1 MDKKIGINAI
11 NFVLIAVL
19 IDAVGLG
26 IIMPVLPELLTELTG
41 QPLNEAAIHGGWLT
55 FTYAVMQFIFMPI
68 IGALSDAYGR
78 RRVLLLSLFA
88 LGFDYLFMAVA
99 PTIALLYV
107 GRIIS
112 GATGSTYAT
121 ANAYIADI
129 TPPKERAQ
137 KFGMIG
143 AAFGV
148 GFVLG
153 PGIGGLLGEYG
164 PRVPFYAAAIIAL
177 ANGVYGLIFVPE
189 SLALQN
195 RRAFSWRRANPLG
208 VLKKISA
215 LPKLGWFLV
224 ALFLFSCAH
233 MVYPSSFSFFTAE
246 KFDWTPKNIG
256 FALGAF
262 GIASAIVQGG
272 LIRIAIPKL
281 GMINCAVIGIVM
293 NATAYIGISMAGN
306 GLIAY
311 LYMIPAALGGLANP
325 AIMNL
330 MSIRVAKNAQG
341 ELQGATGSLTGIAM
355 LISPLVMTRLF
366 SHYGGADSMPY
377 FPGAPF
383 MLAGLLTILGLLVFI
398 WAVRQVPVVRAEAE

>member
-1 MDKKIGINAI
+1 MTGKVTTNSI
-11 NFVLIAVL
+11 NFILIAVL
-19 IDAVGLG
+19 IDAIGLG
-26 IIMPVLPELLTELTG
+26 IIMPVLPELLKDLTG
-41 QPLNEAAIHGGWLT
+41 HPLNEAALHGGWLT
-55 FTYAVMQFIFMPI
+55 FCYAIMQFIFMPI
-68 IGALSDAYGR
+68 VGALSDAYGR

-112 GATGSTYAT
+112 GATGATYAT

-129 TPPKERAQ
+129 APPAERAQ

-153 PGIGGLLGEYG
+153 PSVGGLLGEFG

-177 ANGVYGLIFVPE
+177 ANGVYGLFFVPE
-189 SLALQN
+189 SLDTEH
-195 RRAFSWRRANPLG
+195 RRAFSWRRANPFG

-215 LPKLGWFLV
+215 MPKLGWFLV

-233 MVYPSSFSFFTAE
+233 FVYPSSFSFFTAE
-246 KFDWTPKNIG
+246 KFNWTPRNIG

-262 GIASAIVQGG
+262 GLASAVVQGG

-281 GMINCAVIGIVM
+281 GMINCAVIGIIM
-293 NATAYIGISMAGN
+293 NACANIGLSMAGSAF
-306 GLIAY
+306 IAY
-311 LYMIPAALGGLANP
+311 AYMIPAALGGLAGP
-325 AIMNL
+325 AITNL

-341 ELQGATGSLTGIAM
+341 ELQGATGALSGIAM
-355 LISPLVMTRLF
+355 LISPLAMTRLF
-366 SHYGGADSMPY
+366 HHYGGADSTPY

-383 MLAGLLTILGLLVFI
+383 MLAGLLTILGLLVFF
-398 WAVRQVPVVRAEAE
+398 WAVRHVPVIKASAE